1 MTNPDEFTNF
11 IVRDGLIFILE
22 GMDRVAVPDVQVNNQ
37 KVREILISQA
47 HSILAHL
54 GDEKTVTYL

>member
-11 IVRDGLIFILE
+11 IVRDGLVFFILE
-22 GMDRVAVPDVQVNNQ
+22 GMGRVVVPDVQVNNQ

-54 GDEKTVTYL
+54 GDKKTVT